1 MRGIRSIVLYF
12 SRVGFKCVRHAIS
25 CAFLAD
31 FAGIITAIIAGYS
44 SSHRFPGYNVSPSV
58 IVDSTMDDNSE
69 LGIAIT
75 EARAAKGKL
84 EHAKGFERNHNRTI
98 NQLDERIFGM
108 FAMLVLVILIS
119 VWAFD
124 VPALIRYAVTIV
136 AGAIF
141 VYCKSMATK
150 RKKDLD
156 ALRQQQAK
164 EHSQNM

>member
-1 MRGIRSIVLYF
+1 MTLSNAAFSPDQAITQPGPGNEHGWLKRYDSGTATLPGIGFPNDFWTTMITPRLLW
-12 SRVGFKCVRHAIS
+12 SR
-25 CAFLAD
+25 
-31 FAGIITAIIAGYS
+31 
-44 SSHRFPGYNVSPSV
+44 
-58 IVDSTMDDNSE
+58 TMDDSSNAE
-69 LGIAIT
+69 LGIAVT
-75 EARAAKGKL
+75 QARASQDKL
-84 EHAKGFERNHNRTI
+84 QHARGFERNHNWTI
-98 NQLDERIFGM
+98 SQLDERIFGM

>member
-1 MRGIRSIVLYF
+1 
-12 SRVGFKCVRHAIS
+12 
-25 CAFLAD
+25 
-31 FAGIITAIIAGYS
+31 
-44 SSHRFPGYNVSPSV
+44 
-58 IVDSTMDDNSE
+58 MDDNSNAE

-75 EARAAKGKL
+75 EARAARRKL
-84 EHAKGFERNHNRTI
+84 EHAKGFERSHNGTI

-119 VWAFD
+119 VWAFN
-124 VPALIRYAVTIV
+124 VPPLIRYAVTIA
-136 AGAIF
+136 AGLIF

-164 EHSQNM
+164 EHSRNI

>member
-1 MRGIRSIVLYF
+1 MS
-12 SRVGFKCVRHAIS
+12 
-25 CAFLAD
+25 
-31 FAGIITAIIAGYS
+31 
-44 SSHRFPGYNVSPSV
+44 
-58 IVDSTMDDNSE
+58 DNSNAE

-75 EARAAKGKL
+75 QARAAQSKL
-84 EHAKGFERNHNRTI
+84 NHSKGFERSHNWTI
-98 NQLDERIFGM
+98 NQLDERVFGM

-156 ALRQQQAK
+156 ALRQQQLK
-164 EHSQNM
+164 EYSRYK

>member
-1 MRGIRSIVLYF
+1 
-12 SRVGFKCVRHAIS
+12 
-25 CAFLAD
+25 
-31 FAGIITAIIAGYS
+31 
-44 SSHRFPGYNVSPSV
+44 
-58 IVDSTMDDNSE
+58 MDDNSE

-75 EARAAKGKL
+75 EAKAAQREL
-84 EHAKGFERNHNRTI
+84 EHAKGFERSHNRTI

-124 VPALIRYAVTIV
+124 VPPLIRYAVTIV
-136 AGAIF
+136 AGSIF

-156 ALRQQQAK
+156 ALRKQQVK
-164 EHSQNM
+164 KHSRNL

>member
-1 MRGIRSIVLYF
+1 
-12 SRVGFKCVRHAIS
+12 
-25 CAFLAD
+25 
-31 FAGIITAIIAGYS
+31 
-44 SSHRFPGYNVSPSV
+44 
-58 IVDSTMDDNSE
+58 MDDNSE

-75 EARAAKGKL
+75 EAKAAKRKL
-84 EHAKGFERNHNRTI
+84 EHAKGFESSHNGTI

-119 VWAFD
+119 VWAFH
-124 VPALIRYAVTIV
+124 VPPLIRYAVTIA
-136 AGAIF
+136 AGSII

-164 EHSQNM
+164 EHSRNI